1 MNLPRRNSLRLAAG
15 AIALAAAFVFAT
27 FHSARS
33 QPAFKIVVPF
43 PPGGSADI
51 LARLLAEQIKRT
63 AGSAVVVENRPGADT
78 VIGTEAVSRAAPD
91 GNTVL
96 IVANPFLTNPH
107 LSKLSYDPLTS
118 FEPVCRLASSPTVIV
133 INSSSRYRT
142 LADLVD
148 AARAKPGELSLA
160 SINTFRIAF
169 EMFKRMANIDMIFV
183 PYPGNAPAVTAL
195 LGNHVTSVFAVYPT
209 VAEQVAA
216 GKLRALVTTSRTRI
230 EAMPQLPTAAESGY
244 KDYSEEAWFGVVAPA
259 KTPKEALSR
268 LSASFSAAIQVPET
282 KQKLASQGLYPME
295 ACGAEF
301 GAYLRNRYEEYGR
314 VIRDANIKA
323 E

>member
-1 MNLPRRNSLRLAAG
+1 MKLPRRKFLRLAAG
-15 AIALAAAFVFAT
+15 AMALATTFFFAT
-27 FHSARS
+27 FHTARS
-33 QPAFKIVVPF
+33 QATFKIVVPF

-51 LARLLAEQIKRT
+51 LTRFLAEQIKRT
-63 AGSAVVVENRPGADT
+63 TGSAVVVENRPGADT

-96 IVANPFLTNPH
+96 IVANPFVTNPH

-118 FEPVCRLASSPTVIV
+118 FEPICRLASSPTVIV
-133 INSSSRYRT
+133 VNSISRYRT
-142 LADLVD
+142 LANLVD

-169 EMFKRMANIDMIFV
+169 EMFKRVANIDMIFV

-230 EAMPQLPTAAESGY
+230 DAMPELPTAAESGY

-268 LSASFSAAIQVPET
+268 LSASFSAAIQAPET
-282 KQKLASQGLYPME
+282 KQKLASQGLYPMG

-301 GAYLRNRYEEYGR
+301 GAYLRTRYEEYGR